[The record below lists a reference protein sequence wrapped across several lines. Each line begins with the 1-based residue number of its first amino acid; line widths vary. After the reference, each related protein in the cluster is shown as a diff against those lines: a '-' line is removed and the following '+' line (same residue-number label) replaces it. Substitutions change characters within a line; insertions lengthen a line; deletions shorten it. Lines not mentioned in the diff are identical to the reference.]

1 MQAGIIGLGLMGGS
15 MGLALKE
22 TKMFKTVVGMD
33 ASPIHTQQAL
43 FLGLVD
49 ECVTMEEIRECDVIF
64 LAIPVDSI
72 IETLQKLP
80 PLAPH
85 VTVIDLGSTKRK
97 IVESVPSSIRRN
109 FVPAHP
115 MCGTENFGPKA
126 AFKEL
131 YQNRIVVLTDIEGSG
146 EFQRALAKEIF
157 IRIGMNIV
165 KMDSASHDRHA
176 AFISH
181 LPHIISYALANT
193 VLSQEDPQSILALAA
208 GGFRDM
214 SRIAQ
219 SSARMWTDVSK
230 QNKEELLQTIDFFG
244 KEMILAERL
253 IKEERWEE
261 LYAWMEKANTLHH
274 IL

>member
-22 TKMFKTVVGMD
+22 TRMFKTVVGMD
-33 ASPIHTQQAL
+33 ANPIHTQQAL
-43 FLGLVD
+43 SLGLVD
-49 ECVTMEEIRECDVIF
+49 ECVELEELKECDVIF
-64 LAIPVDSI
+64 LAIPVEAI
-72 IETLQKLP
+72 IDTLQKLP

-85 VTVIDLGSTKRK
+85 TTIIDLGSTKRR
-97 IVESVPSSIRRN
+97 IIEGVPPSIRAN
-109 FVPAHP
+109 FIAAHP

-131 YQNRIVVLTDIEGSG
+131 YQNRIVVLTDLEDSG

-157 IRIGMNIV
+157 IRLGMNIA
-165 KMDSASHDRHA
+165 KMDSISHDRHA

-193 VLSQEDPQSILALAA
+193 VLAQEDPQSILALAA

-219 SSARMWTDVSK
+219 SSARMWCDVAK
-230 QNKEELLQTIDFFG
+230 HNKEELLKTIDFFG
-244 KEMILAERL
+244 KEMILAEKL
-253 IKEERWEE
+253 IQEERWEE
-261 LYAWMEKANTLHH
+261 LYAWMERANTLHQ

>member
-85 VTVIDLGSTKRK
+85 VTVIDLGSTKKK

-261 LYAWMEKANTLHH
+261 LYEWMEKANTLHH